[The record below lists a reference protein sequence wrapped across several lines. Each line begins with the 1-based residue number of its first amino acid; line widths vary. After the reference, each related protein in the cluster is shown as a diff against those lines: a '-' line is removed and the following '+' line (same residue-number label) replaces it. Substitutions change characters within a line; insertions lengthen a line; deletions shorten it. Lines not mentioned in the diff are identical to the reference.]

1 MVIGPNRLI
10 IDGFSSF
17 SVKFPLSKFVWFD
30 GKYVTLDK
38 AKVPVTTHAIH
49 YGTSVFEG
57 IRAYWNSKNL
67 FVFRLED
74 HMKRFRNSGKFY
86 SISLNFTNKQ
96 IENAIINLCKK
107 NNIKKTCYIRPFY
120 FVGDYGINLHVTE
133 KAPTNV
139 AIFMFPFGDLF
150 NKKGITAGVSSWR
163 KFSVSSTPPQAK
175 MGGNY
180 LNSILAT
187 QEAKRNGYDEAIL
200 LDKLGNVS
208 EAPGE
213 NIFIVKDDEIITPPL
228 SSSALAGITRDSIF
242 ELAEDRGYKVVIR
255 EITRSELY
263 IADEVFL
270 SGTAA
275 EITPIIRI
283 DQNIVGNGK
292 TGIITSELIADY
304 TDVVMN
310 RNKKYSEWLTPV
322 Y

>member
-1 MVIGPNRLI
+1 M
-10 IDGFSSF
+10 
-17 SVKFPLSKFVWFD
+17 KFPLSKFVWFD

-49 YGTSVFEG
+49 YGTSIFEG

-67 FVFRLED
+67 FLFRLED

-107 NNIKKTCYIRPFY
+107 NNMKKTCYIRPFY

-213 NIFIVKDDEIITPPL
+213 NIFIVKEDEIITPPL

-242 ELAEDRGYKVVIR
+242 ELAKDRGYKVVIR

-283 DQNIVGNGK
+283 DQNIIGNGK
-292 TGIITSELIADY
+292 AGIITSELTSDY

>member
-1 MVIGPNRLI
+1 M
-10 IDGFSSF
+10 
-17 SVKFPLSKFVWFD
+17 KFPLSKFVWFD

-49 YGTSVFEG
+49 YGTSIFEG

-67 FVFRLED
+67 FLFRLED

-107 NNIKKTCYIRPFY
+107 NNMKKTCYIRPFY

-213 NIFIVKDDEIITPPL
+213 NIFIVKDDEMITPPL

-242 ELAEDRGYKVVIR
+242 ELAKDRGYKVVIR

-283 DQNIVGNGK
+283 DQNIIGNGNV
-292 TGIITSELIADY
+292 GIITSELISDY

-310 RNKKYSEWLTPV
+310 RNEKYSEWLTAV

>member
-1 MVIGPNRLI
+1 M
-10 IDGFSSF
+10 
-17 SVKFPLSKFVWFD
+17 KFPLSKFVWFD

-49 YGTSVFEG
+49 YGTSIFEG

-67 FVFRLED
+67 FLFRLED

-107 NNIKKTCYIRPFY
+107 NNMKKTCYIRPFY

-213 NIFIVKDDEIITPPL
+213 NIFIVKDDKIITPPL

-242 ELAEDRGYKVVIR
+242 ELAKDRGYKVVIR

-275 EITPIIRI
+275 EIIPIIRI
-283 DQNIVGNGK
+283 DQNIIGNGK
-292 TGIITSELIADY
+292 VGIITRKLIVDY

-310 RNKKYSEWLTPV
+310 RNKKYSEWLTSV

>member
-1 MVIGPNRLI
+1 MK
-10 IDGFSSF
+10 FS
-17 SVKFPLSKFVWFD
+17 LLKFVWLD
-30 GKYVTLDK
+30 GKFVTLDK

-57 IRAYWNSKNL
+57 IRAYWNSNNL
-67 FVFRLED
+67 FIFRLGD
-74 HMKRFRNSGKFY
+74 HIKRFRNSGKYY

-96 IENAIINLCKK
+96 IENAIIDLCKK
-107 NNIKKTCYIRPFY
+107 NKMKKSCYIRPFY
-120 FVGDYGINLHVTE
+120 FVGEYGINLHVTE
-133 KAPTNV
+133 KAPTIV

-163 KFSVSSTPPQAK
+163 KFSVSTTPPQAK

-213 NIFIVKDDEIITPPL
+213 NIFIIKNNQIITPPL

-242 ELAEDRGYKVVIR
+242 QLAKDRGYKVVIR
-255 EITRSELY
+255 EISRSELY
-263 IADEVFL
+263 IAEEVFL

-283 DQNIVGNGK
+283 DKNEIGNGK
-292 TGIITSELIADY
+292 VGTITSEIMSDY
-304 TDVVMN
+304 TDLVMN
-310 RNKKYSEWLTPV
+310 RNEKYSEWLTRV

>member
-30 GKYVTLDK
+30 GKYATLDK

-107 NNIKKTCYIRPFY
+107 NNMKKTCYIRPFY

-283 DQNIVGNGK
+283 DQNIIGNGK
-292 TGIITSELIADY
+292 TGIITSELIVDY

-310 RNKKYSEWLTPV
+310 RNKKYSEWLTSV